1 MRTSQNR
8 RYQSET
14 ALNSPT
20 SIVISFVI
28 NLFTIFQASTSAAQ
42 SKRQGQGEKEIVSLG
57 LEERVGEDDGIH
69 AAVRETAET
78 TDRTLAT
85 SKGTK
90 HRGTGFNPEW
100 LNMLQFKPWLYHT
113 QHGMF
118 CRLCRHHKP
127 APKKGATKRAFV
139 EFGANTYRQDYLERH
154 ITKEH
159 HQESIRCQASLASG
173 VSVMDSFEPTIVL
186 EHEAVIGGFKCL
198 YWLVKNEKAHH
209 TNYSKLL
216 SLAEL
221 LGCDYFKKLKID
233 HRNNYRSHRIIDEM
247 LEILSHEIEEP
258 ILMAIRASQAI
269 SLEID
274 ESTDVS
280 VSRQLDLHVRYM
292 DKEGK
297 VVNQFLDLVTVPD
310 GKADTIVSAVKKVL
324 LEKGIPTERL
334 YGLGTDGAAVMTGN
348 YFKPCESILAVESLN
363 IVTKCCFLNLGRL
376 NGVAKQLTDSFPKLV
391 TVACAAHR
399 LALACKDASNDV
411 KYMATFRNHLQDL
424 YLYFRNSANRTATLK
439 AASITLGVSDLKL
452 KEVKDT
458 RWLSQHKAIETL
470 QRNLSAVLGALA
482 EEAEVRKCPGA
493 KGLYT
498 FCATYRFVAAVYLQA
513 DVLPHLAC
521 LSKIFQKA
529 HVNFLHIKEQ
539 VPVTIQTLKNINE
552 AGQTPLP
559 GSFLSRLHEDL
570 DDPQGLGAFNIQHEE
585 ERDRRGREV
594 QDESR
599 VGKWARFQR
608 EIIHP
613 YITGLVK
620 NLEKRFHNLDILG
633 AFHVLGPQSA
643 TLKDDTVNIAHL
655 QTLSR
660 KCCPQHEKEV
670 VQEWLSFKNHVLTG
684 IFKNKNQEELLSL
697 LASEFDEWA
706 NLYPCLSL
714 LASIALVI
722 PVSSVNCER
731 DFSTM
736 NRVKTD
742 LRNQLQR
749 EHLAACLRISI
760 NGPSPEAFPYNRALE
775 TFFSKPRKIRCSN
788 KSCRLCYK
796 K

>member
-1 MRTSQNR
+1 MEVLPSKC
-8 RYQSET
+8 EHK
-14 ALNSPT
+14 
-20 SIVISFVI
+20 
-28 NLFTIFQASTSAAQ
+28 QASTSAAQ
-42 SKRQGQGEKEIVSLG
+42 AERQGQGEKEIDL
-57 LEERVGEDDGIH
+57 LDIEERVGEEDSIQH
-69 AAVRETAET
+69 AAVREPAEAP
-78 TDRTLAT
+78 DKTLAT
-85 SKGTK
+85 SKSSR

-100 LNMLQFKPWLYHT
+100 LNMPQFMSWLYDT

-118 CRLCRHHKP
+118 CRLCRQHKP

-139 EFGANTYRQDYLERH
+139 EIGALSYRKDYVERH
-154 ITKEH
+154 ITTEH

-173 VSVMDSFEPTIVL
+173 VSVMDSFEPTVVV
-186 EHEAVIGGFKCL
+186 EHEAIIGGFKCL

-209 TNYSKLL
+209 TNYPKLL

-233 HRNNYRSHRIIDEM
+233 QRNNYRSHRIIDEM
-247 LEILSHEIEEP
+247 LEILSQEIEEP
-258 ILMAIRASQAI
+258 ILMAIRSSQAI

-297 VVNQFLDLVTVPD
+297 TFNQFLDLVSVPD

-334 YGLGTDGAAVMTGN
+334 YGLGTDGAAVMTGR
-348 YFKPCESILAVESLN
+348 V
-363 IVTKCCFLNLGRL
+363 
-376 NGVAKQLTDSFPKLV
+376 NGVEKQLTDSFPKLV

-399 LALACKDASNDV
+399 LALACKDSSNNV
-411 KYMATFRNHLQDL
+411 KYMATFRDHLQDL

-439 AASITLGVSDLKL
+439 AASTTLGVSDLKL
-452 KEVKDT
+452 TEVKDT

-521 LSKIFQKA
+521 LSK
-529 HVNFLHIKEQ
+529 V
-539 VPVTIQTLKNINE
+539 
-552 AGQTPLP
+552 
-559 GSFLSRLHEDL
+559 
-570 DDPQGLGAFNIQHEE
+570 
-585 ERDRRGREV
+585 
-594 QDESR
+594 
-599 VGKWARFQR
+599 
-608 EIIHP
+608 IHP
-613 YITGLVK
+613 YITGLET

-643 TLKDDTVNIAHL
+643 ALTDDTMNISHL

-660 KCCPQHEKEV
+660 KFCPQNEKEV
-670 VQEWLSFKNHVLTG
+670 IQEWLSFKNHVLTG

-742 LRNQLQR
+742 LRNKLQG

-760 NGPSPEAFPYNRALE
+760 NGACPEDFPYDRALE
-775 TFFSKPRKIRCSN
+775 SFFRKPRKIRN
-788 KSCRLCYK
+788 
-796 K
+796 

>member
-1 MRTSQNR
+1 MEVLPSKC
-8 RYQSET
+8 EHK
-14 ALNSPT
+14 
-20 SIVISFVI
+20 
-28 NLFTIFQASTSAAQ
+28 QASTSAAQ
-42 SKRQGQGEKEIVSLG
+42 AERQGQGEKEIDL
-57 LEERVGEDDGIH
+57 LDIEERVGEEDSIQH
-69 AAVRETAET
+69 AAVREPAEAP
-78 TDRTLAT
+78 DKTLAT
-85 SKGTK
+85 SKSSR

-100 LNMLQFKPWLYHT
+100 LNMPQFMSWLYDT

-118 CRLCRHHKP
+118 CRLCRQHKP

-139 EFGANTYRQDYLERH
+139 EIGALSYRKDYVERH
-154 ITKEH
+154 ITTEH

-173 VSVMDSFEPTIVL
+173 VSVMDSFEPTVVV
-186 EHEAVIGGFKCL
+186 EHEAIIGGFKCL

-209 TNYSKLL
+209 TNYPKLL

-233 HRNNYRSHRIIDEM
+233 QRNNYRSHRIIDEM
-247 LEILSHEIEEP
+247 LEILSQEIEEP
-258 ILMAIRASQAI
+258 ILMAIRSSQAI

-297 VVNQFLDLVTVPD
+297 TFNQFLDLVSVPD

-334 YGLGTDGAAVMTGN
+334 YGLGTDGAAVMTGR
-348 YFKPCESILAVESLN
+348 V
-363 IVTKCCFLNLGRL
+363 
-376 NGVAKQLTDSFPKLV
+376 NGVEKQLTDSFPKLV

-399 LALACKDASNDV
+399 LALACKDSSNNV
-411 KYMATFRNHLQDL
+411 KYMATFRDHLQDL

-439 AASITLGVSDLKL
+439 AASTTLGVSDLKL
-452 KEVKDT
+452 TEVKDT

-521 LSKIFQKA
+521 LSK
-529 HVNFLHIKEQ
+529 
-539 VPVTIQTLKNINE
+539 
-552 AGQTPLP
+552 
-559 GSFLSRLHEDL
+559 
-570 DDPQGLGAFNIQHEE
+570 
-585 ERDRRGREV
+585 
-594 QDESR
+594 
-599 VGKWARFQR
+599 
-608 EIIHP
+608 
-613 YITGLVK
+613 
-620 NLEKRFHNLDILG
+620 
-633 AFHVLGPQSA
+633 
-643 TLKDDTVNIAHL
+643 
-655 QTLSR
+655 
-660 KCCPQHEKEV
+660 
-670 VQEWLSFKNHVLTG
+670 
-684 IFKNKNQEELLSL
+684 NKNQEELLSL

-742 LRNQLQR
+742 LRNKLQG

-760 NGPSPEAFPYNRALE
+760 NGACPEDFPYDRALE
-775 TFFSKPRKIRCSN
+775 SFFRKPRKIRFIVRINPDTPQVFCKFPDQQKKWEDGAKEKFWPEPSCVQGVRGFQLAKLLIHYGQFEFWLLQRKQQAEWERLQHQTANRQRLHQYTTQQTRHQSQHLCSPVMWDEVE
-788 KSCRLCYK
+788 KHLGATRKHSKFVCALM
-796 K
+796 